1 MKKTAFLWIA
11 ACALALAAPARAQ
24 DGPAVPPGHRAAI
37 EELFAAIGAER
48 ELTAGLEAEIRSA
61 IAAQPAVADF
71 EDLMLEHARR
81 YISWPMVR
89 EELIRLYAATYSE
102 EEARE
107 LAAFY
112 RTPTGRKTLTVQGA
126 LADGVR
132 RITRERLRPHAAE
145 LRDAV
150 LQRARSRAP

>member
-1 MKKTAFLWIA
+1 VRPGARDPRARPGRPRGTAA
-11 ACALALAAPARAQ
+11 
-24 DGPAVPPGHRAAI
+24 HRAAI

-48 ELTAGLEAEIRSA
+48 ELTAGLEAEIRA
-61 IAAQPAVADF
+61 AVAAQPAMANF
-71 EDLMLEHARR
+71 EELMLEHARR
-81 YISWPMVR
+81 YISWPVVR
-89 EELIRLYAATYSE
+89 EELIRLYAATYTE
-102 EEARE
+102 AEARE

-112 RTPTGRKTLTVQGA
+112 RTPTGRKTLAVQGA

-150 LQRARSRAP
+150 LRRARSRAP

>member
-1 MKKTAFLWIA
+1 MKKTAFLWAA
-11 ACALALAAPARAQ
+11 ACALALVAPARAQ
-24 DGPAVPPGHRAAI
+24 DGPAVPPPHRAAI

-48 ELTAGLEAEIRSA
+48 ELTAGLEAEIRA
-61 IAAQPAVADF
+61 AVAAQPALADF
-71 EDLMLEHARR
+71 EELMLEHARR
-81 YISWPMVR
+81 YISWPVVR

-112 RTPTGRKTLTVQGA
+112 RTPTGRKTLAVQGA

-150 LQRARSRAP
+150 LRRARSRAP